1 MNELDTVLYVDC
13 AKLGVL
19 SQVSINAL
27 GELAERLLFRNPS
40 RYSLLI
46 TVAVFNL
53 CCPVR
58 ILVFGSKKNPS
69 LPPSNFQ
76 GSVLVLIPPLLVG
89 TDAAGSLRRDVR
101 T

>member
-13 AKLGVL
+13 TKLGVL

-58 ILVFGSKKNPS
+58 ILVFGSKKS
-69 LPPSNFQ
+69 QLASIKLPRKCPGADSTVAC
-76 GSVLVLIPPLLVG
+76 G
-89 TDAAGSLRRDVR
+89 D
-101 T
+101 